1 MVRSIDQDDT
11 TPSQQVKA
19 LETAAVKLAEGDK
32 LIEALELF
40 DQLITSHPNYP
51 SAYNNRAQVT
61 IIKRH
66 KNTLSLSLFS
76 QVYRL
81 LNRVDDALSD
91 LNTAIQL
98 SAGVGRAA
106 EQAYTQR
113 GLIHILQGNEEDALQ
128 DFKVNQIL
136 NINIISSH
144 NREVPL
150 LVANSLRVK

>member
-1 MVRSIDQDDT
+1 MERSTDQDD

-66 KNTLSLSLFS
+66 KNTLSLSLS
-76 QVYRL
+76 L
-81 LNRVDDALSD
+81 LS
-91 LNTAIQL
+91 
-98 SAGVGRAA
+98 GV
-106 EQAYTQR
+106 
-113 GLIHILQGNEEDALQ
+113 
-128 DFKVNQIL
+128 
-136 NINIISSH
+136 
-144 NREVPL
+144 
-150 LVANSLRVK
+150 

>member
-1 MVRSIDQDDT
+1 M
-11 TPSQQVKA
+11 
-19 LETAAVKLAEGDK
+19 
-32 LIEALELF
+32 
-40 DQLITSHPNYP
+40 
-51 SAYNNRAQVT
+51 
-61 IIKRH
+61 
-66 KNTLSLSLFS
+66 
-76 QVYRL
+76 YRL

-144 NREVPL
+144 NREVLL
-150 LVANSLRVK
+150 LVANSLRAK